1 MTGLFMGASV
11 VLGVV
16 AIALTIVLFV
26 LYRRIY
32 AQTRAMFSLALLAFA
47 GAFLVQN
54 ILVVYSYLATMP
66 LIPDS
71 LSPFLFGI
79 GASEVAGL
87 SAICWTAFH

>member
-1 MTGLFMGASV
+1 MTSWFMEGSV
-11 VLGVV
+11 LLGVV
-16 AIALTIVLFV
+16 SIALTVVLFV

-54 ILVVYSYLATMP
+54 FLVVYSYLATMP

-79 GASEVAGL
+79 GATEVVGL
-87 SAICWTAFH
+87 SSICWTAFH